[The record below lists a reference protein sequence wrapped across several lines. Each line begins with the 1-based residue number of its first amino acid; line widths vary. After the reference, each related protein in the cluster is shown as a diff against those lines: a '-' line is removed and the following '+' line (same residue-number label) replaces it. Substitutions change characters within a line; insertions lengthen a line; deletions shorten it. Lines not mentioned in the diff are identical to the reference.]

1 MRECRKKIGFF
12 LKSHW
17 TAGLLMVI
25 LNALFVTS
33 VYSLEGK
40 PQTGV
45 SQTSDGGRA
54 EKVKFEDAMNLAGSS
69 ASGST
74 VVTAGDKD
82 MQLDHGNYALR
93 NEQKLLHNELIE
105 IIDRYRKQNESYRRL
120 QLSIAATLA
129 SGELKGAGKRED
141 QLITALATVS
151 ENGRKLALKT
161 IEFCEYVDSILD
173 KMPLGKLQKAALQL
187 RSEELKTE
195 SRKFCSLADPALSR
209 ETVEGCRLLA
219 VNDDLKIAV
228 LPVGAVHGVFNG
240 LHFYDGKEKVKLKV
254 ITVRPFISAAVLEKG
269 NINDLTPGMEVSTNE
284 KRNK

>member
-1 MRECRKKIGFF
+1 
-12 LKSHW
+12 
-17 TAGLLMVI
+17 MVI

-40 PQTGV
+40 QQTGAG
-45 SQTSDGGRA
+45 QAPDGGKTER
-54 EKVKFEDAMNLAGSS
+54 VKFEDAMNLTASG

-82 MQLDHGNYALR
+82 MQLDQGNDALK
-93 NEQKLLHNELIE
+93 NEQTLLHNELIE

-141 QLITALATVS
+141 QLVTALATVS

-187 RSEELKTE
+187 RNEELKTE

-240 LHFYDGKEKVKLKV
+240 LYFYDGKGKVKLKV
-254 ITVRPFISAAVLEKG
+254 ITVRPFISAAVLDKG
-269 NINDLTPGMEVSTNE
+269 SINDLTPGMEVSTNE

>member
-1 MRECRKKIGFF
+1 MKDCQKKFGFF

-40 PQTGV
+40 QQTGV
-45 SQTSDGGRA
+45 SQTPDGGTAGR
-54 EKVKFEDAMNLAGSS
+54 VRFEDAKNPAPLRVAAGA
-69 ASGST
+69 AS
-74 VVTAGDKD
+74 AGDKS
-82 MQLDHGNYALR
+82 MQSDLGRDALE
-93 NEQKLLHNELIE
+93 NEQKMLHNELIE

-141 QLITALATVS
+141 QLVTALATVS

-187 RSEELKTE
+187 RNEELKTE

-228 LPVGAVHGVFNG
+228 LPVGAVQGVFNG
-240 LHFYDGKEKVKLKV
+240 LYFYDGKGKVKLKV
-254 ITVRPFISAAVLEKG
+254 IAVKPLISAAVLEKG
-269 NINDLTPGMEVSTNE
+269 SINDLTPGMEVSTNE

>member
-1 MRECRKKIGFF
+1 
-12 LKSHW
+12 
-17 TAGLLMVI
+17 MVI

-40 PQTGV
+40 QQAGV
-45 SQTSDGGRA
+45 SQTPDGGAAGR
-54 EKVKFEDAMNLAGSS
+54 VRFEDAKNPAPLSVAAGA
-69 ASGST
+69 AS
-74 VVTAGDKD
+74 AGDKS
-82 MQLDHGNYALR
+82 MQSDLGRDALK
-93 NEQKLLHNELIE
+93 NEQKMLHNELIE

-141 QLITALATVS
+141 QLVTALATVS

-187 RSEELKTE
+187 RNEELKTE

-240 LHFYDGKEKVKLKV
+240 LYFYDGKGKVKLKV
-254 ITVRPFISAAVLEKG
+254 ITVRPFISAAVLDKG
-269 NINDLTPGMEVSTNE
+269 SINDLTPGMEVSTNE

>member
-1 MRECRKKIGFF
+1 
-12 LKSHW
+12 
-17 TAGLLMVI
+17 MVI

-40 PQTGV
+40 QQSGV
-45 SQTSDGGRA
+45 SQTSDGGTAGR
-54 EKVKFEDAMNLAGSS
+54 VRFEDAKNPAPLSVAAGA
-69 ASGST
+69 AS
-74 VVTAGDKD
+74 AGDRS
-82 MQLDHGNYALR
+82 MQSDVGRDALE
-93 NEQKLLHNELIE
+93 NEQKMLHNELIE

-141 QLITALATVS
+141 QLVTALATVS

-173 KMPLGKLQKAALQL
+173 KMPLGKLQKAAIQL
-187 RSEELKTE
+187 RNEELKTE
-195 SRKFCSLADPALSR
+195 SRKFCSLADPALSQ
-209 ETVEGCRLLA
+209 ETVEGCRLLT

-240 LHFYDGKEKVKLKV
+240 LYFYDGKGKVKLKV
-254 ITVRPFISAAVLEKG
+254 IAVRPLISAAVLEKG
-269 NINDLTPGMEVSTNE
+269 SINDLTPGMEVSTNE

>member
-1 MRECRKKIGFF
+1 
-12 LKSHW
+12 
-17 TAGLLMVI
+17 MVI

-33 VYSLEGK
+33 AYSLEGK
-40 PQTGV
+40 QQAVV
-45 SQTSDGGRA
+45 SQTPVGSA
-54 EKVKFEDAMNLAGSS
+54 ERVKFEDARNLAPLSVSDNAGS
-69 ASGST
+69 
-74 VVTAGDKD
+74 DKD
-82 MQLDHGNYALR
+82 MQLNQGNDALK

-187 RSEELKTE
+187 RNEELKTE

-209 ETVEGCRLLA
+209 ETVERCRLLA

-228 LPVGAVHGVFNG
+228 LPIGAVHGVFNG
-240 LHFYDGKEKVKLKV
+240 LQFYDGKGTVKLKV
-254 ITVRPFISAAVLEKG
+254 ITVRPFISAAVLENG
-269 NINDLTPGMEVSTNE
+269 NINDLTPGMEVSTTE
-284 KRNK
+284 QRNK

>member
-1 MRECRKKIGFF
+1 
-12 LKSHW
+12 
-17 TAGLLMVI
+17 MVI

-40 PQTGV
+40 QQTGV
-45 SQTSDGGRA
+45 SQTPAGGTSER
-54 EKVKFEDAMNLAGSS
+54 VKFADAKNLAPFSVAGAVAVTGS
-69 ASGST
+69 
-74 VVTAGDKD
+74 DKD
-82 MQLDHGNYALR
+82 MQLNPGKDALE
-93 NEQKLLHNELIE
+93 NEQTLLHNELIE

-141 QLITALATVS
+141 QLVTALATVS

-173 KMPLGKLQKAALQL
+173 KMPLGKLQKAAIQL
-187 RSEELKTE
+187 RTEELKTE
-195 SRKFCSLADPALSR
+195 SRKFCSLADPALSP

-240 LHFYDGKEKVKLKV
+240 LHFYDGKGKVTLKV

-269 NINDLTPGMEVSTNE
+269 SINDLTPGMEVSTNE